1 MSKLKI
7 ELDSAGIQALLKS
20 QEIVDVLQ
28 SQADNIRAQLG
39 NQYQTSQH
47 VGKTRAN
54 VSVYTEDPDAIQDNA
69 ANNTMLQAPGG
80 MVTPSSVSM
89 VGFAALS
96 WIASVSSVYT
106 DTLARVLPTCWLVW
120 Y

>member
-69 ANNTMLQAPGG
+69 ANNTMLKAMGVK
-80 MVTPSSVSM
+80 MPSSAPRTGKQVEKTGRKS
-89 VGFAALS
+89 G
-96 WIASVSSVYT
+96 
-106 DTLARVLPTCWLVW
+106 
-120 Y
+120 

>member
-69 ANNTMLQAPGG
+69 ANNTMLKAMGVK
-80 MVTPSSVSM
+80 MPSSAPRTGKQVEKTGIKS
-89 VGFAALS
+89 G
-96 WIASVSSVYT
+96 
-106 DTLARVLPTCWLVW
+106 
-120 Y
+120 